1 MPNFSVKHLFDPE
14 IALCGK
20 KQHEECVHR
29 FLHPSQIKIKS
40 IRCEKIHVPK
50 LDRFNFPQLIS
61 ISSILN
67 KAALQLIVMQY
78 QIRIQFA
85 QIQIGQTFKDLKYI
99 QTLEIHR
106 IDIQTL
112 QLQKGH
118 ILQLF
123 HYKKKGRHSSSS
135 ITNRADIEGRHTVF
149 VVVWVDTH
157 SLSQGNIELGFL

>member
-1 MPNFSVKHLFDPE
+1 MPNSSIKHLFDPE

-40 IRCEKIHVPK
+40 IRCGKIHVPK

-85 QIQIGQTFKDLKYI
+85 QLQIGQTFKDLKYI

-112 QLQKGH
+112 QLQKGQ

-123 HYKKKGRHSSSS
+123 HYKKGQTFKLFNYKQGRH
-135 ITNRADIEGRHTVF
+135 
-149 VVVWVDTH
+149 
-157 SLSQGNIELGFL
+157 

>member
-1 MPNFSVKHLFDPE
+1 MPNSSIKHLFDPE

-85 QIQIGQTFKDLKYI
+85 QLQIGQTFKDLKYI

-106 IDIQTL
+106 IDIQAL
-112 QLQKGH
+112 QLQIGH
-118 ILQLF
+118 TFKLF
-123 HYKKKGRHSSSS
+123 NYKKGRHYNSS
-135 ITNRADIEGRHTVF
+135 ITIKGQTLQLFNYKKGQTFKLFNYKQGRH
-149 VVVWVDTH
+149 
-157 SLSQGNIELGFL
+157 

>member
-1 MPNFSVKHLFDPE
+1 MPNSSIKHLFDPE

-20 KQHEECVHR
+20 KQHEGVDCVHR

-85 QIQIGQTFKDLKYI
+85 QLQIGQTFKDLKYI

-112 QLQKGH
+112 QLQKGQ

-123 HYKKKGRHSSSS
+123 HYKKGQTFKLFNYKQGRH
-135 ITNRADIEGRHTVF
+135 
-149 VVVWVDTH
+149 
-157 SLSQGNIELGFL
+157 

>member
-1 MPNFSVKHLFDPE
+1 MPNSSTKHLFDPE

-20 KQHEECVHR
+20 KQQEACVHR

-85 QIQIGQTFKDLKYI
+85 QLQIGQTFKDLKYI

-112 QLQKGH
+112 QLQKGQ

-123 HYKKKGRHSSSS
+123 HYKKGQTFKLFNYKQGRH
-135 ITNRADIEGRHTVF
+135 
-149 VVVWVDTH
+149 
-157 SLSQGNIELGFL
+157 